1 MDTLRSPM
9 RFGGVVSW
17 VLRLLLLSLGNTCTT
32 GPATARLK
40 MPVFSVSSGLI
51 ETMDPQHFCRRP
63 CCCWLLFGRVAT
75 KAWFSLSSTW
85 NRNEYLPGTAST
97 LVAWRL

>member
-1 MDTLRSPM
+1 M
-9 RFGGVVSW
+9 RPF
-17 VLRLLLLSLGNTCTT
+17 LLSLGKTCKA
-32 GPATARLK
+32 GPVTERLK

-51 ETMDPQHFCRRP
+51 ETMDPQHLGRRP
-63 CCCWLLFGRVAT
+63 CCWLLLGRVAT

-85 NRNEYLPGTAST
+85 KRNENLPGADELT